1 MIPSIVIMGVAGC
14 GKSSLGVAVAA
25 VTGQRLLEGDDYH
38 SPQSKAKMSQ
48 GVALLDADREGWLG
62 LLADELRAHAGGLVL
77 TCSALKKSY
86 RDRLRQA
93 SPGLRFVYLEISR
106 DEALARVEARSAQ
119 HFFSTSLVDSQFAT
133 LEPPLGEPGVLGVDA
148 TAPLVQ
154 LQTQVAAWMTD
165 KETA

>member
-93 SPGLRFVYLEISR
+93 SPGLRFVYLQISR

>member
-1 MIPSIVIMGVAGC
+1 MGVAGC

-93 SPGLRFVYLEISR
+93 SPGLRFVYLQISR

>member
-1 MIPSIVIMGVAGC
+1 MNAVVIMGVAGC

-93 SPGLRFVYLEISR
+93 GKSAGNKASARAAGFRCQASAPGHRG
-106 DEALARVEARSAQ
+106 RV
-119 HFFSTSLVDSQFAT
+119 
-133 LEPPLGEPGVLGVDA
+133 
-148 TAPLVQ
+148 
-154 LQTQVAAWMTD
+154 
-165 KETA
+165 

>member
-1 MIPSIVIMGVAGC
+1 MGVAGC

>member
-14 GKSSLGVAVAA
+14 GKSSLGLAVARA
-25 VTGQRLLEGDDYH
+25 AGLRLLEGDDYH

-48 GVALLDADREGWLG
+48 GVALLDADRDGWLS
-62 LLADELRAHAGGLVL
+62 LLADELRSDTGGLVL

-106 DEALARVEARSAQ
+106 EQAQLRVEARAAQ

-133 LEPPLGEPGVLGVDA
+133 LESPLGEPGVLGVDA
-148 TAPLVQ
+148 CAPLAQ
-154 LQTQVAAWMTD
+154 LQVQVSAWMTN

>member
-62 LLADELRAHAGGLVL
+62 LLAD
-77 TCSALKKSY
+77 
-86 RDRLRQA
+86 
-93 SPGLRFVYLEISR
+93 
-106 DEALARVEARSAQ
+106 
-119 HFFSTSLVDSQFAT
+119 
-133 LEPPLGEPGVLGVDA
+133 
-148 TAPLVQ
+148 
-154 LQTQVAAWMTD
+154 
-165 KETA
+165 